1 MSSNTL
7 IEVFGHVVFSFTRT
21 HCFET
26 FPFSLDWALKAEK
39 MDIKCTE
46 FAENAEYTKIYS
58 AGVCLVSTFNTDVL
72 SLSKYIST

>member
-21 HCFET
+21 PCFEI
-26 FPFSLDWALKAEK
+26 FPFSLDWALNAEK
-39 MDIKCTE
+39 MDIKNTE

-58 AGVCLVSTFNTDVL
+58 AWVCLVSTFNTDVL